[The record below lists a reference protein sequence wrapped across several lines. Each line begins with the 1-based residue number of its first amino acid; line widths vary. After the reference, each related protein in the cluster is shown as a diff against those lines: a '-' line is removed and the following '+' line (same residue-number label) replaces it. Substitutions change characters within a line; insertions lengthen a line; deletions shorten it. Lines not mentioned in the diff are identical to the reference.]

1 MSNDKLQ
8 KVSVSSKELKARFG
22 EKFEIELSYEVEV
35 APEGADEAAARAALN
50 ANVEKFGA
58 ARVNELFIR
67 DMSSNIS
74 NRVRARLAK
83 EETADEAKLTEIAN
97 ETMQKELDGIRDAG
111 GGGFNKAKAV
121 SSVMEQITKL
131 PTEAQLEILGS
142 FGDEAKRNEVL
153 AKYGIKM

>member
-50 ANVEKFGA
+50 SNVEKFGA

-83 EETADEAKLTEIAN
+83 EDTADEAKLTEIAN

-121 SSVMEQITKL
+121 TNVVEQILKL
-131 PTEAQLEILGS
+131 DPVVQMEIFGS
-142 FGDEAKRNEVL
+142 FSDEPKRAEL
-153 AKYGIKM
+153 FAKYGIKM